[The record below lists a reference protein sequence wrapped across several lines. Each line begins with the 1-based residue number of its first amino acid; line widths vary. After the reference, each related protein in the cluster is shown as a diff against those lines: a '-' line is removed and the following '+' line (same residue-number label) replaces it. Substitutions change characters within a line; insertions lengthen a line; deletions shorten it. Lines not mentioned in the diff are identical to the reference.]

1 MRSREKLA
9 GFIRNVSVHFNTRI
23 VLHFAA
29 LEIFNGDEHVQ
40 FPSGAIKGDH
50 SCHWKRLNF
59 QKLDNLDVAFQ
70 FSIERSL
77 STDKEIKIS
86 FFFYES
92 YIASIRCDIIAC
104 RWIIAFEYIVPVY
117 VNNCFNEKRRNT
129 VTNTLAMI
137 MVSLQCILFCKI
149 SIESVP
155 CHLKFQLQTIYLSS

>member
-1 MRSREKLA
+1 M
-9 GFIRNVSVHFNTRI
+9 SVHFNTRI

-40 FPSGAIKGDH
+40 FPSGAIKGDR

-59 QKLDNLDVAFQ
+59 QKLDNPDVAFQ

-86 FFFYES
+86 FFYEL

-104 RWIIAFEYIVPVY
+104 RWIIAFQYIVPVY

-129 VTNTLAMI
+129 VTNTLATI
-137 MVSLQCILFCKI
+137 MVSLQCILFYKI

-155 CHLKFQLQTIYLSS
+155 CHFKFQVQTIYLSS

>member
-86 FFFYES
+86 FFF
-92 YIASIRCDIIAC
+92 
-104 RWIIAFEYIVPVY
+104 
-117 VNNCFNEKRRNT
+117 
-129 VTNTLAMI
+129 TNRI
-137 MVSLQCILFCKI
+137 SLPFVAILLRVDGLLHSNILFQ
-149 SIESVP
+149 
-155 CHLKFQLQTIYLSS
+155 FT